1 MEWNVVLWPLDVPSW
16 RSCTACGLQR
26 PQVWGLWKDAQ
37 LTENQTLSIAL
48 WRGCASSPP
57 FLGSLFT
64 NNGNKWALPY
74 KKKTNEEVQGPRQI
88 EKIEKASNNQV
99 SFKKLYIFLNIFTF
113 NKHTHTRFDQRF
125 PQCVFHTHWEEGRYS
140 CWPFSVFSV
149 YIQNEIITIQ
159 LRTFT
164 LIVFYHRQLFDH
176 IVQCIASFLEYMGMS
191 GASLPLGFTF
201 SFPCHQSRLD
211 QVMFTVTFY
220 LQISN
225 ISIML

>member
-1 MEWNVVLWPLDVPSW
+1 M
-16 RSCTACGLQR
+16 
-26 PQVWGLWKDAQ
+26 
-37 LTENQTLSIAL
+37 
-48 WRGCASSPP
+48 
-57 FLGSLFT
+57 
-64 NNGNKWALPY
+64 
-74 KKKTNEEVQGPRQI
+74 QGPRQI
-88 EKIEKASNNQV
+88 EEIDKASNNQV

-113 NKHTHTRFDQRF
+113 NKHTHTHVSTN
-125 PQCVFHTHWEEGRYS
+125 VFLSVCLPHTLRGRYS